1 MGKRE
6 FIEAHLE
13 EPALKQRWPNYK
25 QRLHQI
31 ERMYE
36 QRSQGGPVTEPAA
49 SEPDME
55 EAFFNVGEA
64 LGDGETR
71 EEVEGDTISA
81 DQIAAVAEKLP
92 SLASMRETV
101 DKASTQPGDDDA
113 ERDTTEAEAKP
124 EAETEAPEAA
134 TE

>member
-31 ERMYE
+31 ERMWE

-55 EAFFNVGEA
+55 GAFFNVGEA

-92 SLASMRETV
+92 SLAAMRETV

-113 ERDTTEAEAKP
+113 GTTSEEPTTEEQAE
-124 EAETEAPEAA
+124 EAA